1 MRISLHQLIPIVEE
15 LLRAGQRIRLE
26 VAGSSMYPFI
36 KDGDVVEI
44 EKPGPR
50 LQKGDVLLVRVCGN
64 SYVIHRVVK
73 VDGEYFFLRGD
84 FQQGLQGPFRRGDIV
99 GRVVAIYRG
108 GRRYTLE
115 RGFLRIMSLLWIR
128 ITPSRR
134 VLTILVNLIK
144 VIDGALAFIL
154 RGRE

>member
-50 LQKGDVLLVRVCGN
+50 LQKGDVLLVRVCEN

-73 VDGEYFFLRGD
+73 VDGEYFF
-84 FQQGLQGPFRRGDIV
+84 PS
-99 GRVVAIYRG
+99 G
-108 GRRYTLE
+108 GFSAR
-115 RGFLRIMSLLWIR
+115 
-128 ITPSRR
+128 PSG
-134 VLTILVNLIK
+134 TI
-144 VIDGALAFIL
+144 
-154 RGRE
+154 